1 MSFFLSIQPY
11 TREKIQNQVNNQN
24 NYQCTHT
31 NSEKDNQHLMN
42 ITFAK
47 RYRQV
52 GQVDFQSQFQSR
64 INSDNQISFQKI
76 QNQSKNNLSY
86 SHSQFSHQ
94 KQNQKFLSN
103 ISNFLEQIESQGND
117 GSSFDIASQSVKK
130 SKTISMNKE
139 QHLSQQIGLNILNS
153 IKTGIA
159 LINSKNKLIYSNS
172 YFKQFFGQSSQNNAY
187 SRFLSLFIKE
197 NQQLKASIKKL
208 KKTNKNE
215 DNDILDS
222 SFSEIQINNSVY
234 KKNKTIPNKLKESK
248 ENFREIGCSLKMKS
262 SKHNNRKSDTMVAY
276 NQFEEQQCS
285 MSDENLKMMSTI
297 HTKSKKKQNQSKSRK
312 KQFYLQQKS
321 QKLKKSNSSI
331 NINSKG
337 KIKYK
342 KDKKQAFQDLTLKQ
356 QIIPLN
362 VLNIFQNDEVIVL
375 DLIKKILSAKFKN
388 KKNVFYSAVNLDDT
402 QEEQQNDPNMNQ
414 KCEIKSNKQSF
425 KGLSNKGKIDQEG
438 NQINYYIERNN
449 LIINFSQKGD
459 FFQYL
464 QLKLGVYQNVTDMQS
479 FNSYEEDELRDQIFI
494 LVEIS
499 DQSQIQINVQE
510 REISEYKNRML
521 SSVTHELRTPLNCS
535 IQMLELL
542 QLKLNE
548 DQFYKVQQKEE
559 QINPIIEAKEQFLKP
574 ALLSNYLL
582 LNIINDIL
590 DYGQINS
597 GYFQLSFKP
606 FAILEL
612 MTECAEMISFQAS
625 LKGLIVELNLDPN
638 LPQIIN
644 SDQNRIKQVLL
655 NLLSNSLK
663 FTEEGH
669 IEINVQRESNELIRI
684 DVCDTGVGIPKNNL
698 YKIFDC
704 FGDKSKQ
711 SILNTRG
718 AGLGLSIA
726 NSLAMGLGGNRRIQV
741 VSKENQGTI
750 FSFFIINR
758 QQNKKGCQF
767 NLKDVFNK
775 KLIRWETMNNNPE
788 NYFAKSSSSSIVQ
801 KALKRIQTND
811 SITNYSNNSRY
822 NADPNLC
829 GLGSEQNEN
838 TLYNDQMSVKTFSV
852 ANNLITFTIKPSS
865 KQQQE
870 VGSVPTRNKSVS
882 MNLTISTQQRK
893 QLGPNRISSNYDQN
907 VSLNSF
913 GDEKQQNEF
922 TKNSKIDYKNFNFKI
937 NANQGIQQNGIER
950 FDSSQILE
958 DAAQEAFYIPNESYI
973 KGTIKGQH
981 ILNFLNQRSELYQ
994 QTQGSNHDIYP
1005 QIQIDQYP
1013 NYEDLKVNIK
1023 KKLSTS
1029 SVGSSKIG
1037 SIDNRLN
1044 SNLTP
1049 IDSYTNFQPDQ
1060 RKETILKQL
1069 TDYNKKQLCNCTQ
1082 ILVVDDNDFNLYVL
1096 FLRLKTYGFKIEKAG
1111 SGEIAIQKV
1120 RQKLNSQE
1128 CCRKYKLIFMDI
1140 DMPVKDGHQTT
1151 AEINNFFLNQNMQPP
1166 PISAYTAYVQQKEIN
1181 KAFESGMKYYITKP
1195 INQKDLEEVLYQVF
1209 HKLF

>member
-1 MSFFLSIQPY
+1 MQ
-11 TREKIQNQVNNQN
+11 T
-24 NYQCTHT
+24 
-31 NSEKDNQHLMN
+31 
-42 ITFAK
+42 
-47 RYRQV
+47 
-52 GQVDFQSQFQSR
+52 
-64 INSDNQISFQKI
+64 
-76 QNQSKNNLSY
+76 QSKNNLSY
-86 SHSQFSHQ
+86 SQSQFSHQ

-117 GSSFDIASQSVKK
+117 GSSFDMASQSIKK
-130 SKTISMNKE
+130 QQTIPMNKE
-139 QHLSQQIGLNILNS
+139 QILSQQIGLNILNS

-159 LINSKNKLIYSNS
+159 LINSKSKLVYSNS
-172 YFKQFFGQSSQNNAY
+172 YFKQFFGQNSQSNAY
-187 SRFLSLFIKE
+187 NRFLSLFIKE
-197 NQQLKASIKKL
+197 NEKLKASIKRL

-215 DNDILDS
+215 DNNLTLDS

-234 KKNKTIPNKLKESK
+234 KKNQTNSKKLQQNKG
-248 ENFREIGCSLKMKS
+248 NYREERCSLKRAN
-262 SKHNNRKSDTMVAY
+262 SKHNNRKSDTQIVY
-276 NQFEEQQCS
+276 NQSEEQSS
-285 MSDENLKMMSTI
+285 MSDDNFKMMSTI
-297 HTKSKKKQNQSKSRK
+297 HSKSKKKQKISNQRKKNFYQQQQSK
-312 KQFYLQQKS
+312 
-321 QKLKKSNSSI
+321 KLKKSNSSI
-331 NINSKG
+331 NITSKG
-337 KIKYK
+337 KINYK
-342 KDKKQAFQDLTLKQ
+342 KKFTQNELTLKQ

-362 VLNIFQNDEVIVL
+362 VLDIFKNDEVIVL
-375 DLIKKILSAKFKN
+375 DLIKQILSAKFKN
-388 KKNVFYSAVNLDDT
+388 KKNVFYSAVNLDDN
-402 QEEQQNDPNMNQ
+402 QDEQQNYSYGEQN
-414 KCEIKSNKQSF
+414 CEVKSNKQNF

-464 QLKLGVYQNVTDMQS
+464 QLKIGVYQNIVGIES
-479 FNSYEEDELRDQIFI
+479 FSFYDEDDLRDQIFI

-521 SSVTHELRTPLNCS
+521 CSVTHELRTPLNCS

-548 DQFYKVQQKEE
+548 EQFSKVQLYKEE
-559 QINPIIEAKEQFLKP
+559 QIHQILEAKEQLLKP

-582 LNIINDIL
+582 LNMINDIL

-606 FAILEL
+606 FAILDL

-625 LKGLIVELNLDPN
+625 LKGLIVELNLDPT

-644 SDQNRIKQVLL
+644 SDKNRIKQVLL

-663 FTEEGH
+663 FTQEGH
-669 IEINVQRESNELIRI
+669 IEINVIKESTELLRI
-684 DVCDTGVGIPKNNL
+684 DVSDTGVGIPKDNL
-698 YKIFDC
+698 NKIFDC

-711 SILNTRG
+711 NILNTRG

-726 NSLAMGLGGNRRIQV
+726 NSLAMGLGGNRKIQV
-741 VSKENQGTI
+741 VSKENQGTV

-758 QQNKKGCQF
+758 QENKKGCQF
-767 NLKDVFNK
+767 NLKDIFNK

-788 NYFAKSSSSSIVQ
+788 NQYAKSSSLSIVQ

-811 SITNYSNNSRY
+811 SMTNYSNNSRQ
-822 NADPNLC
+822 NLDPNLC
-829 GLGSEQNEN
+829 GFDSEQNEN

-852 ANNLITFTIKPSS
+852 ANNLITFTIKPSQ

-870 VGSVPTRNKSVS
+870 LGSAPTRHKSVS

-893 QLGPNRISSNYDQN
+893 QLGPNRVSSNYDQN
-907 VSLNSF
+907 ISLNSF

-922 TKNSKIDYKNFNFKI
+922 AKNSKIDYKNYNVKI
-937 NANQGIQQNGIER
+937 NANQGFQQNGIDQY
-950 FDSSQILE
+950 DSSQIL
-958 DAAQEAFYIPNESYI
+958 DDNAKEAFYLPNESYI

-994 QTQGSNHDIYP
+994 QAIGSNNDAFP
-1005 QIQIDQYP
+1005 QIQIDQYQ
-1013 NYEDLKVNIK
+1013 NYEDLKVNMK
-1023 KKLSTS
+1023 KKMTIS
-1029 SVGSSKIG
+1029 SVGSSRVG

-1044 SNLTP
+1044 SNLMP
-1049 IDSYTNFQPDQ
+1049 IDSYTNFQPDL

-1069 TDYNKKQLCNCTQ
+1069 TEYNKKQQCSCSQ
-1082 ILVVDDNDFNLYVL
+1082 ILIVDDNDFNLYVL
-1096 FLRLKTYGFKIEKAG
+1096 FLRLKTYGFSVEKAA

-1120 RQKLNSQE
+1120 KQKLNSQV

-1151 AEINNFFLNQNMQPP
+1151 VEINNFFKNQNMQPS

-1181 KAFESGMKYYITKP
+1181 KAFESGMQYYITKP
-1195 INQKDLEEVLYQVF
+1195 INQKDLEDVLYKVF
-1209 HKLF
+1209 NKLF